1 MSAGDERDFLLKS
14 LEDLEAEHEA
24 GDLADDDYETLR
36 DGYTARAAEVL
47 RAIDDGATD
56 ASPPPKTRVSKRSL
70 LVGAGVVV
78 LAVVAGVVLARSVGT
93 RGEGDTATGGVG
105 GSVRDRLAACQ
116 PLSMQD
122 PAKGIDCYDDLL
134 SAHPDNPEALT
145 YRGWAKVRKGD
156 LKGGQ
161 ADFDRVVKLD
171 PTFPDVYVF
180 RAVVAKR
187 SEDWST
193 AAKELDTFF
202 SLNPPPGPVS
212 ILEQMGTEY
221 EIRYRLLDPS
231 VRACYDKAQAVLG
244 AASTS
249 SSTTTTVA
257 PESGDDELVDVF
269 RCLDSV
275 IEERPTDVDP
285 LLLRGFLL
293 ATSGSAA
300 LAPQAHQTLDRAVAV
315 APRDPT
321 ARLMRA
327 AFLAENGDPTG
338 AIADLD
344 AMKDLGRPSVLYGLA
359 SADDIR
365 AAAENQLNG

>member
-1 MSAGDERDFLLKS
+1 MSAGDERDFLLRS
-14 LEDLEAEHEA
+14 LDDLEAEHDA
-24 GDLADDDYETLR
+24 GDLGDDDYRTLR

-47 RAIDDGATD
+47 RSIDDGATE
-56 ASPPPKTRVSKRSL
+56 APPPPKQRWSARSL
-70 LVGAGVVV
+70 VVGAGVVA

-93 RGEGDTATGGVG
+93 RGEGDTATGGIG

-116 PLSMQD
+116 PLSMKD
-122 PAKGIDCYDDLL
+122 PAKGIDCYDELL
-134 SAHPDNPEALT
+134 DAHPDNTEALT

-156 LKGGQ
+156 LDGGQ
-161 ADFDRVVKLD
+161 ADFDRVVELD

-180 RAVVAKR
+180 RAVTEKR
-187 SEDWST
+187 REDW
-193 AAKELDTFF
+193 AAAARELDTFF

-221 EIRYRLLDPS
+221 EVRYRLLDPS

-249 SSTTTTVA
+249 SSTTTAA
-257 PESGDDELVDVF
+257 PGTEGDELVDVF

-275 IEERPTDVDP
+275 IEQRPADVDP

-300 LAPQAHQTLDRAVAV
+300 LAPQARATLDRAVAV
-315 APRDPT
+315 APKDPT

-327 AFLAENGDPTG
+327 AFLTENGDPRG

-344 AMKDLGRPSVLYGLA
+344 AMKGLGRPSVLYGLA
-359 SADDIR
+359 SEAEIR
-365 AAAENQLNG
+365 AAAQKQLDG

>member
-1 MSAGDERDFLLKS
+1 MSAEEEREFLLRS
-14 LEDLEAEHEA
+14 LDDLEAEHEA
-24 GDLADDDYETLR
+24 GDLADEDYETLR

-47 RAIDDGATD
+47 RSIDEGAGE
-56 ASPPPKTRVSKRSL
+56 APPPLKTRWSKRSL
-70 LVGAGVVV
+70 LAGVGVV
-78 LAVVAGVVLARSVGT
+78 ALAVVAGVVLARSVGT
-93 RGEGDTATGGVG
+93 RGEGDTATGGIG

-134 SAHPDNPEALT
+134 ADHSDNPEALT

-156 LKGGQ
+156 LLGGQ
-161 ADFDRVVKLD
+161 ADFDRVVELD

-180 RAVVAKR
+180 RAVAEKR
-187 SEDWST
+187 REDWAA

-212 ILEQMGTEY
+212 TLEQMGTEY

-244 AASTS
+244 AAT
-249 SSTTTTVA
+249 SSTTTTVPPGA
-257 PESGDDELVDVF
+257 DPDNLVDVF
-269 RCLDSV
+269 RCLDAV
-275 IEERPTDVDP
+275 IEERPADVDP

-293 ATSGSAA
+293 ATSGSAT
-300 LAPQAHQTLDRAVAV
+300 LATQARQTLDRAVTV

-327 AFLAENGDPTG
+327 AFLAENGDPKG
-338 AIADLD
+338 AIEDLD
-344 AMKDLGRPSVLYGLA
+344 AMKGLGRPSVLYGLA
-359 SADDIR
+359 PADDIR
-365 AAAENQLNG
+365 AAAEKQLDG